1 MLENQVIA
9 PENQVT
15 ALETMSEEQRQQA
28 FPRLTDAQIARVA
41 KFAARRH
48 VNAGEVLVESGGKD
62 MPFILVL
69 SGSLEVLRCAIRGGQ
84 PGSQQIVVHGPG
96 NFFGDMT
103 MMTSRPSIVTA
114 RMKDAGEILVLDRKC
129 LQEFVQN
136 DAELGDII
144 IRAYVIRRV
153 NLVKQGWGN
162 ALLIGSAF
170 SAGTVRIKEF
180 LERNGYP
187 CAYMDLEKDE
197 SAEEFLNKM
206 HVKASDIPVLIC
218 GKNKVLR
225 NPTNQEVAECLG
237 FNIGIDT
244 DHMRDVVIVGAGPA
258 GLSSAV
264 YAASEGLKPLM
275 VEMAV
280 PGGQAG
286 SSSKIENYL
295 GFPTG
300 ISGTNLTYRATHQA
314 EKFGVEMMITTKA
327 MKLDCM
333 KKPYAI
339 EVDGGRKLMA
349 RAIVIATGAA
359 YRKLP
364 LTNLSDF
371 EGTGIY
377 YWATP
382 MEAQLCQGQEVI
394 VVGGGNSAGQAA
406 IFLSAKAK
414 HVHILIRADGLQS
427 SMSRYLIRR
436 IENTK
441 NITVHAN
448 TEVTGIEGP
457 AKGKLERIQW
467 TNNKTGAVEIQE
479 ICHLFLMTGA
489 RPNTQWLDGC
499 VAQDKQGF
507 IKTGPAL
514 TPEDLTAARWPLA
527 RPPYFLETSLPGVFA
542 VGDVRAGNMKRIAS
556 AVGEGSVAISLIH
569 QVLAE

>member
-1 MLENQVIA
+1 MA
-9 PENQVT
+9 ENQVT
-15 ALETMSEEQRQQA
+15 AAANQVTALDIMPEWQREEA
-28 FPRLTDAQIARVA
+28 FPQLTGAQIDRVA
-41 KFAARRH
+41 KFASRRS
-48 VNAGEVLVESGGKD
+48 VKAGEVLVEQGSKE

-69 SGSLEVLRCAIRGGQ
+69 SGGLEVLRCSPQGA
-84 PGSQQIVVHGPG
+84 QQVVVHGPG

-114 RMKDAGEILVLDRKC
+114 RMKEAGEVLLMDRKC

-136 DAELGDII
+136 DAELGDIF
-144 IRAYVIRRV
+144 IRAYIHRRI
-153 NLVKQGWGN
+153 NLLKAGWGN
-162 ALLIGSAF
+162 ALLVGSIY

-180 LERNGYP
+180 LARIGYP

-197 SAEEFLNKM
+197 GAEEFLTKM
-206 HVKASDIPVLIC
+206 NVKASDIPVLFC
-218 GKNKVLR
+218 GKKTVLR
-225 NPTNQEVAECLG
+225 NPTNEEVAECLG
-237 FNIGIDT
+237 INAGIDT
-244 DHMRDVVIVGAGPA
+244 VHLRDVVIVGAGPA

-264 YAASEGLKPLM
+264 YAASEGLEPLM
-275 VEMAV
+275 VEMAT

-300 ISGTNLTYRATHQA
+300 ISGEHLTYRAMHQA

-327 MKLDCM
+327 VKLACV
-333 KKPYAI
+333 KRPYAV
-339 EVDGGRKLMA
+339 EVDGGREVTA
-349 RAIVIATGAA
+349 RAVVIATGAA

-364 LTNLSDF
+364 LTNISDF
-371 EGTGIY
+371 EGSGIY

-382 MEAQLCQGQEVI
+382 MEAQLCQGVPVI

-406 IFLSAKAK
+406 IFLAKKAS
-414 HVHILIRADGLQS
+414 HVHILIRAEGLES

-436 IENTK
+436 IEN
-441 NITVHAN
+441 NRERITVHPN
-448 TEVTGIEGP
+448 TEVCGLEGP
-457 AKGKLERIQW
+457 GKGNLERIRW
-467 TNNKTGAVEIQE
+467 RNNKTGAEETQE

-514 TPEDLTAARWPLA
+514 TPEDLAAAKWPLA
-527 RPPYFLETSLPGVFA
+527 RAPYFLETSLPGVFA
-542 VGDVRAGNMKRIAS
+542 VGDVRSGNMKRIAS

-569 QVLAE
+569 QVLSE